1 MAAVLVRFVIFAKRV
16 LFWVENYAI
25 SWISVLNPIFLPKI
39 IIDMATN
46 HLSCFITVSYRRFNI
61 SSTPLK

>member
-16 LFWVENYAI
+16 LFWVENHAI
-25 SWISVLNPIFLPKI
+25 SGISVLNPIFLPKM

-46 HLSCFITVSYRRFNI
+46 HYHVLLLFPTED
-61 SSTPLK
+61 STYHRPH